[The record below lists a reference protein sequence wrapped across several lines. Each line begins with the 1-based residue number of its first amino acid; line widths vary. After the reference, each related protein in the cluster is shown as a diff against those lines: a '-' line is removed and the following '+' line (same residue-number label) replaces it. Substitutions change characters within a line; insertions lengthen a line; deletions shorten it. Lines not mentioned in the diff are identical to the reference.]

1 MAALETLHDLPVLIV
16 DDNDTNRLICQELIN
31 NWGMK
36 STSAASGREAI
47 AAMQRASDSGQ
58 PFRLVLL
65 DVMMPGMDGFDTL
78 KRMHE
83 TPHFDNATVIML
95 SSAGRSEDRR
105 RRRVG
110 RRSLPDKT
118 RHAIAT
124 FQLDFAVARHGRVRV
139 AAVRFDARPT
149 AAILYRGGFC

>member
-1 MAALETLHDLPVLIV
+1 M
-16 DDNDTNRLICQELIN
+16 R
-31 NWGMK
+31 
-36 STSAASGREAI
+36 
-47 AAMQRASDSGQ
+47 RASDSGQ

-95 SSAGRSEDRR
+95 SSAGRSEDKRR
-105 RRRVG
+105 AAELG
-110 RRSLPDKT
+110 
-118 RHAIAT
+118 
-124 FQLDFAVARHGRVRV
+124 VARCLTKPVTQSQLFNAISQSLGTAVSEV

-149 AAILYRGGFC
+149 RAILYRGGFCWPRMAW